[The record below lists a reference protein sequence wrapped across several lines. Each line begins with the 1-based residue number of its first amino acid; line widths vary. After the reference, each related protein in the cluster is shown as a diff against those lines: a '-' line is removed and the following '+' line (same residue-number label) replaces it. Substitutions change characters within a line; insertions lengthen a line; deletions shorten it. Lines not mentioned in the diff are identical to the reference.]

1 MCLLAVIGKVS
12 TEIPRE
18 FELSKDIYVT
28 DCKQPLVEKRNEMF
42 TKIKLVL
49 LYFLALRTHKE

>member
-1 MCLLAVIGKVS
+1 LLAVIGKVS

-28 DCKQPLVEKRNEMF
+28 DCKQPPVEKRNEMF